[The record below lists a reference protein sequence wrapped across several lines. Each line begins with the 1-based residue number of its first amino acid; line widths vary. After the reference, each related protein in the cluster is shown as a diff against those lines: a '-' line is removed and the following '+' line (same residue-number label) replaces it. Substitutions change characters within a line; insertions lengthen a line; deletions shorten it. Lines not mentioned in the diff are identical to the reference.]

1 MYNPVLGKTIYSGAN
16 LNILEVLQVSK
27 EIDILL
33 RSESYNYQV

>member
-1 MYNPVLGKTIYSGAN
+1 

-33 RSESYNYQV
+33 RSESYNYQVWKIQENVYREVHF